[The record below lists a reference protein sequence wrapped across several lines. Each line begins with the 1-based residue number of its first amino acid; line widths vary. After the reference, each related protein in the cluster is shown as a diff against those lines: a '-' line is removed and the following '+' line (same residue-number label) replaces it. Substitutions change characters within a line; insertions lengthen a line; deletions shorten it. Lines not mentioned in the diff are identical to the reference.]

1 MNLKIGHVAV
11 SRCRCASFLGT
22 SEQVRNVMS
31 LRWEERVYKWI
42 QIPTLITGAG
52 RRSGEPRRDGE
63 GGFASGH
70 AVRQLTTICLRVFQP
85 ESDLAHMAH

>member
-1 MNLKIGHVAV
+1 MLLSAVAGV
-11 SRCRCASFLGT
+11 QLCKVFLGG

-42 QIPTLITGAG
+42 QIRTLITGAG
-52 RRSGEPRRDGE
+52 RRSGEPHRDDK

-70 AVRQLTTICLRVFQP
+70 AVRQL
-85 ESDLAHMAH
+85 S